1 MAWLGMNLET
11 VSGEIP
17 KWSSLSE
24 EVGSI
29 INNTNTQVQAANE
42 AWNGTDSDQFVGDW
56 NDKYRPALE
65 QIKQMIDQLVDQLT
79 QIHQDANVSNS
90 GSAHADSGGNSASA
104 NVHAGVMDETA
115 PDSASMSAVDLP
127 SVFDPNP
134 DSPRSML
141 LWGPAPGNWATVW
154 VLVDGRF
161 CKQASVAPDPDV
173 QDGWYWYTRLEPRDC
188 GVTDQSQI
196 NFVLG
201 LPMSEQRAFDIQHRE
216 SPEIVFSA
224 LNRLG
229 LLGGK
234 R

>member
-79 QIHQDANVSNS
+79 QDVNQQRETS
-90 GSAHADSGGNSASA
+90 GA
-104 NVHAGVMDETA
+104 
-115 PDSASMSAVDLP
+115 
-127 SVFDPNP
+127 
-134 DSPRSML
+134 
-141 LWGPAPGNWATVW
+141 
-154 VLVDGRF
+154 
-161 CKQASVAPDPDV
+161 
-173 QDGWYWYTRLEPRDC
+173 
-188 GVTDQSQI
+188 
-196 NFVLG
+196 
-201 LPMSEQRAFDIQHRE
+201 
-216 SPEIVFSA
+216 
-224 LNRLG
+224 
-229 LLGGK
+229 
-234 R
+234 